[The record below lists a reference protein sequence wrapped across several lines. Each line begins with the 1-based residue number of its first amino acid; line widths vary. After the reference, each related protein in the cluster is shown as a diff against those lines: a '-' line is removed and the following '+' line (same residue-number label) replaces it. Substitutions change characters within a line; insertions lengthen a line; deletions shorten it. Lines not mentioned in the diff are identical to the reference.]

1 MNEDKLKFEGLY
13 LRTLQLLGTALKV
26 INDYERGLGFGDD
39 ELTDA
44 ASLIVMH
51 DAGEPSETED

>member
-26 INDYERGLGFGDD
+26 INDYERGLGFEDD
-39 ELTDA
+39 ELTDV